1 MFIDILSVKVYWNK
15 QSTKLKIK
23 KVERLTKRSQTNDQK
38 NKDMS
43 LINGIKGVEIIGDQ
57 FQVNF
62 T

>member
-1 MFIDILSVKVYWNK
+1 MFINILCVKVYWNK
-15 QSTKLKIK
+15 QSTKLTIK